1 MGEINLHGPD
11 AEVEQLT
18 AFASDDGGNVEKTPH
33 VLALSRFLDASSPT
47 PSVKAVAV
55 NGPIIRSA
63 MPR

>member
-33 VLALSRFLDASSPT
+33 VLALRNR
-47 PSVKAVAV
+47 VKTT
-55 NGPIIRSA
+55 
-63 MPR
+63 